1 MNFFNLDCHISVI
14 SDLKDIFEKLGH
26 SVTSWSISGHNWVLN
41 KTTDNVDIVNSSSWH
56 RIDEELCNK
65 FFERYKDEL
74 SKYDAFIC
82 TYPPS
87 FSMLYEKFNKPI
99 LLHIPI
105 RYEVPFQSNKLKW
118 ENFNDYLRNK
128 IDGKLIIPVANSV
141 YDKKYFEFF
150 VNKDCSYIPS
160 LCEYTNTKWSP
171 EIDKFLFYSQLNIN
185 LDSNII
191 VSKKSLGRY
200 QWSDLTKY
208 KGIIMIPYNCS
219 VMSIFEYY
227 TSNIPLFCP
236 SINFMKEL
244 YTKFGHSVLSQLSWN
259 QVYSMKSGSIIDCNR
274 ENDPNDYKNIEVM
287 FKWVEH
293 CDFYSSD
300 WMPYITYF
308 DSFEDLNLKLSS
320 VNLNEISK
328 KMESFNISR
337 KEKIYRM
344 WEEKI
349 NSIL

>member
-1 MNFFNLDCHISVI
+1 MNY
-14 SDLKDIFEKLGH
+14 
-26 SVTSWSISGHNWVLN
+26 LN
-41 KTTDNVDIVNSSSWH
+41 MT
-56 RIDEELCNK
+56 L
-65 FFERYKDEL
+65 
-74 SKYDAFIC
+74 
-82 TYPPS
+82 
-87 FSMLYEKFNKPI
+87 
-99 LLHIPI
+99 
-105 RYEVPFQSNKLKW
+105 
-118 ENFNDYLRNK
+118 
-128 IDGKLIIPVANSV
+128 
-141 YDKKYFEFF
+141 
-150 VNKDCSYIPS
+150 
-160 LCEYTNTKWSP
+160 KWSP